1 MYICPPQY
9 IYISQDIDQFPKI
22 FPNVHMHILAMK
34 HLVED
39 LNRAAT
45 RQGLRSANET
55 LDQIQKSLEATLRRD
70 ILGKILGYREDM
82 NEDTLW

>member
-1 MYICPPQY
+1 MPPPVY

-39 LNRAAT
+39 LN
-45 RQGLRSANET
+45 RSANET